1 MDILETIILQ
11 YGGVLGVKAGILYLY
26 IHILMDCIAIGN
38 VDLKRY

>member
-11 YGGVLGVKAGILYLY
+11 YGGVLGVKAGILY